1 MGLGGGR
8 GGGGGRTADRGGRR
22 RRTRRPPPLPSQTP
36 RETGNSGV
44 RPPARGRRPADGGGS
59 ERGEA
64 CGGGEARFERDA
76 AEQPPPDLSPRPTDG
91 PTDRGA
97 GPARDRLAR
106 DSGTAR
112 GGRAAEAVP
121 GRAARVARGRAGCP
135 REPVCTAERGTEAA
149 PAGRSG
155 VGTLASSSV
164 SRGWGVG
171 VRPKMGLGA
180 CRSLPARSWETF
192 SFSSP

>member
-1 MGLGGGR
+1 MG
-8 GGGGGRTADRGGRR
+8 
-22 RRTRRPPPLPSQTP
+22 
-36 RETGNSGV
+36 
-44 RPPARGRRPADGGGS
+44 
-59 ERGEA
+59 
-64 CGGGEARFERDA
+64 GGGEARFERDA
-76 AEQPPPDLSPRPTDG
+76 AVQPPPDLSPRPTDG
-91 PTDRGA
+91 PADRGP

-135 REPVCTAERGTEAA
+135 REPVCGAEAAA
-149 PAGRSG
+149 PASRSG

-180 CRSLPARSWETF
+180 CRFLPARSWETF
-192 SFSSP
+192 SSSSP